1 MWNIFEIKV
10 SCNNFCFKINYEIRL
25 ASEQKKAPEVFE
37 EGDITYSITYGD
49 YSPLMGL
56 VANSLEEAIKYAAN
70 CPEKQMLQSY
80 VSSFRTG
87 SLDDHKNGIT
97 IFLLHLVELF
107 FHFKLFRF

>member
-1 MWNIFEIKV
+1 MWNNFETKV
-10 SCNNFCFKINYEIRL
+10 SYNNFCFKINYEIRV

-37 EGDITYSITYGD
+37 EGNVTYSITYGD

-70 CPEKQMLQSY
+70 CPEKQMLKSY

-87 SLDDHKNGIT
+87 SLDDHKDGIYY
-97 IFLLHLVELF
+97 F
-107 FHFKLFRF
+107 FTWN